1 MRHLH
6 ILHGLPNPLTDTPR
20 LELVLKGIQRIKPR
34 QGKPRL
40 PITPIILG
48 RLKSSFDLSP
58 GYDSTMLWA
67 ACCLAFFGFL
77 RCGEFTVASGA
88 SFDRA
93 KHLAFQD
100 ISVDSHFEPTVL
112 AVRIKAS
119 KTDQF
124 GKGMTIFLG
133 KAPSNLCP
141 VTAVLSY
148 IAVRGPAEGPLFTRA
163 DGHPLTR
170 QWFVDHIHQALSLV
184 GIDASAYN
192 GHSFRIGAA
201 TTAAAAGISE
211 SLIKTL
217 GRWSSAA
224 YELYIRIPREQLA
237 TLAQCW
243 LDRRIDDEDACYCW
257 SILFS
262 PCYVCIPL
270 PLLYCM
276 ITEYFK
282 EILLGE
288 DHPCSLIIG
297 SLGCSPSSMLYRMPG
312 LRPGRMESYPRE
324 LQGSALCRLLLDTE
338 PGASGC

>member
-6 ILHGLPNPLTDTPR
+6 ILRCLPNPLTDTPR
-20 LELVLKGIQRIKPR
+20 LELVLKGIQRIRPR

-48 RLKSSFDLSP
+48 RLKSSFDQSP

-77 RCGEFTVASGA
+77 WCGEFTVSSGA

-148 IAVRGPAEGPLFTRA
+148 IAIRGPAEGPLFTRA

-170 QWFVDHIHQALSLV
+170 QWFVDHIHQALSLA

-224 YELYIRIPREQLA
+224 YQLYIRIPREQLT
-237 TLAQCW
+237 TLAPM
-243 LDRRIDDEDACYCW
+243 LA
-257 SILFS
+257 
-262 PCYVCIPL
+262 
-270 PLLYCM
+270 
-276 ITEYFK
+276 
-282 EILLGE
+282 
-288 DHPCSLIIG
+288 G
-297 SLGCSPSSMLYRMPG
+297 S
-312 LRPGRMESYPRE
+312 
-324 LQGSALCRLLLDTE
+324 QN
-338 PGASGC
+338 